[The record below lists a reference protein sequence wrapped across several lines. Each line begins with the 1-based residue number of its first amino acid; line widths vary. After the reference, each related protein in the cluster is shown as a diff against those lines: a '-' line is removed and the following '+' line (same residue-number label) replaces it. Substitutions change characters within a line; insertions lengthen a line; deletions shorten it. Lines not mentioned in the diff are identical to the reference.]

1 MRNLLFFLITFTITL
16 NVHSQDENLSEGP
29 FNQLIIRG
37 ATLINGNGS
46 PPVGPVDIVIEKN
59 IIKSIRNVGY
69 PGVEIVD
76 SRRPKLITNGREIN
90 ADGMYVLPGFIDMHG
105 HIGGKS
111 QGAEP
116 DYVFKLW
123 LAHGVTTVR
132 EPGGRGIDFSIDLK
146 NKSLKNEIIAPRL
159 SIYSS
164 FGSGFKYEIS
174 TPEQAREWV
183 KFNADKGAD
192 GIKFF
197 GARPDIMIAALNE
210 NNLLGLGSAMHHA
223 QMSVAKWNVLNSA
236 RAGLTSMEHWY
247 GLPEALFD
255 NKIIQNY
262 PYDYNYSNEQHRFEE
277 AGKLWEQAAKPNSK
291 HWNNVMNELIQLDF
305 TLDPTFNIYEA
316 SRDLQRA
323 RRAEWHEEY
332 TLPSLWEFYQP
343 SRISHGSYWHFWG
356 TEQEVSWKNNFN
368 LWMNFVNEYK
378 NRGGRVTVGSDS
390 GFIFQLYGFAYIRE
404 LELLREAGFHPLE
417 VIMSATLNG
426 AEALGM
432 EDEIGSIEI
441 GKKADLLIVGEN
453 PLENLK
459 VLYGTGAIKL
469 NDKNEVERVG
479 GVRYTIKDGIVYNS
493 KLLLEDVRRMVKESK
508 EELNYEIYQPGDK
521 KDWMNKSEKK
531 ND

>member
-210 NNLLGLGSAMHHA
+210 NNILGLGSAMHHA

-291 HWNNVMNELIQLDF
+291 HWNNVMNELIKLDF

-404 LELLREAGFHPLE
+404 LELLREAGFNPLE

-432 EDEIGSIEI
+432 ENEIGSIEI
-441 GKKADLLIVGEN
+441 GKKADLLIVSEN

-479 GVRYTIKDGIVYNS
+479 GVKYTIKDGIVYNS
-493 KLLLEDVRRMVKESK
+493 KLLLEDVRRMVKKSK
-508 EELNYEIYQPGDK
+508 EELNYEIYQPGDT

-531 ND
+531 ID